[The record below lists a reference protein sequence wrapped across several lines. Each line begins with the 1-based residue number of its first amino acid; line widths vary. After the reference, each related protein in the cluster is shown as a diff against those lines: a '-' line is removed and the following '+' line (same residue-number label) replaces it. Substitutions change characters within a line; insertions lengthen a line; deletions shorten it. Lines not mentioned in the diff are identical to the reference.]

1 MLAASFPPFDLD
13 LLALVAPIPLLWAWR
28 GATPRRAALYGFVFG
43 LAFFGLLLEWSRYF
57 GAVAIAPLVIAE
69 AAYLAAAGALVAGFE
84 RRGMRSPALVAA
96 VWVVVETVRGRWPL
110 GGLPW
115 GELGV
120 ALHDFDWAR
129 ALASFG
135 GVALVSFLIICFDE
149 LLLDGFFALRARRTR
164 AARRPVRRRACG
176 PGCARSRSC
185 WPGSSSS
192 WRWPTGSATSP
203 PSRATSGSRSC
214 RATTRT
220 AT

>member
-1 MLAASFPPFDLD
+1 M
-13 LLALVAPIPLLWAWR
+13 
-28 GATPRRAALYGFVFG
+28 FG
-43 LAFFGLLLEWSRYF
+43 LGFFGLLLEWSRYF

-149 LLLDGFFALRARRTR
+149 LLLDGFYALRDRRTR
-164 AARRPVRRRACG
+164 SP
-176 PGCARSRSC
+176 
-185 WPGSSSS
+185 
-192 WRWPTGSATSP
+192 SATRKP
-203 PSRATSGSRSC
+203 ERVRPGLRTVALMLAGIVAVVVMADVFRYEPTVTGHVKFALLQGNDQNRNLTQRRS
-214 RATTRT
+214 TTT
-220 AT
+220 T